1 MGGVSVQLYSYYR
14 SSAAYRVRIALNL
27 KGVGAEIV
35 PVHLRRGE
43 QRGDAYRAL
52 NPAGLVPWFID
63 GTVALAQSLA
73 IIEYLEDA
81 HPMPALLPAG
91 LANRAYAREIA
102 HIIACDIHP
111 IGNLRVLD
119 KLSTDYGA
127 TPDAR
132 AAWNRHWMAAGFG
145 AIETRLR
152 QTAGMFAVGDA
163 PSLAD
168 ICIVPQLYNARR
180 FGLDLAPYPRLVA
193 VDAAAR
199 ALPAFIAAAPQN
211 QPDFEEGP

>member
-1 MGGVSVQLYSYYR
+1 MSARLYSYYR

-27 KGVGAEIV
+27 KGLRAEIV
-35 PVHLRRGE
+35 PVHLRHGE
-43 QRGDAYRAL
+43 QRGEAYRAL
-52 NPAGLVPWFID
+52 NPAGLVPWFTD

-73 IIEYLEDA
+73 IIEYLEEA
-81 HPMPALLPAG
+81 HPAPALLPAG

-119 KLSTDYGA
+119 KLSADHGA
-127 TPDAR
+127 TPEAR

-145 AIETRLR
+145 AIEARLE
-152 QTAGMFAVGDA
+152 QTAGAFAVGDA
-163 PSLAD
+163 PGLAD
-168 ICIVPQLYNARR
+168 LCIVPQLYNARR
-180 FGLDLAPYPRLVA
+180 FGLDLSPYPRLAA
-193 VDAAAR
+193 VEAAAR
-199 ALPAFIAAAPQN
+199 ALPAFIKAAPEH

>member
-1 MGGVSVQLYSYYR
+1 MSVQLYSYYR